1 MLPKSLRAAA
11 ICLLTTIAAAHGQET
26 SPDDPVVAKV
36 DGAPVHRSEVEAVV
50 RTLPDQMRQMP
61 MPMLYGM
68 LLDRVIDFRLLSN
81 EAEQQSM
88 GDDPEVELALAQAR
102 AAVLRDFFVQ
112 QAIEEGTTEE
122 KLRARYEQKK
132 AEEGFAQEE
141 VHARH
146 ILVPTEDEAKAAI
159 EQLEGGAD
167 FAAVAQERS
176 AGPSGPQGG
185 DLGFIRREQV
195 VPEFGEAA
203 FALKAGETS
212 KQPVQTQFG
221 WHVINVLERRNVEP
235 TLAELEPQ
243 LRQELA
249 REIVTALVEDLR
261 GEAEIERFNMDG
273 SPMAEPGAGQPGAG
287 QPETEQPKAE

>member
-1 MLPKSLRAAA
+1 
-11 ICLLTTIAAAHGQET
+11 
-26 SPDDPVVAKV
+26 
-36 DGAPVHRSEVEAVV
+36 
-50 RTLPDQMRQMP
+50 
-61 MPMLYGM
+61 
-68 LLDRVIDFRLLSN
+68 
-81 EAEQQSM
+81 
-88 GDDPEVELALAQAR
+88 
-102 AAVLRDFFVQ
+102 
-112 QAIEEGTTEE
+112 
-122 KLRARYEQKK
+122 
-132 AEEGFAQEE
+132 
-141 VHARH
+141 
-146 ILVPTEDEAKAAI
+146 VPTEDEAKAAI

-212 KQPVQTQFG
+212 TQPVQTQFG

-261 GEAEIERFNMDG
+261 SEAEIERFNMDG
-273 SPMAEPGAGQPGAG
+273 SPMAEPGAGQPAAQPEAGQPAAQPGAG
-287 QPETEQPKAE
+287 QPAAQPEAEQPEAD

>member
-1 MLPKSLRAAA
+1 MLAKSMRAAA
-11 ICLLTTIAAAHGQET
+11 ICLLTTAAAAQAQEA
-26 SPDDPVVAKV
+26 SPGDPVVAKV
-36 DGAPVHRSEVEAVV
+36 DGMPVHRSEVEAVV

-81 EAEQQSM
+81 EAEQQGV
-88 GDDPEVELALAQAR
+88 GDEPEVELALTQAR
-102 AAVLRDFFVQ
+102 AAVLRDFFVR

-122 KLRARYEQKK
+122 KLRARYDEKK
-132 AEEGFAQEE
+132 GEEGFAQEE

-146 ILVPTEDEAKAAI
+146 ILVPTEEEAKAAI

-203 FALKAGETS
+203 FALKPGETS

-261 GEAEIERFNMDG
+261 SGAKIERFNMDG
-273 SPMAEPGAGQPGAG
+273 SPMTEPEPGPPGAQPGA
-287 QPETEQPKAE
+287 EQPKAD

>member
-1 MLPKSLRAAA
+1 MLAKSLRAAA
-11 ICLLTTIAAAHGQET
+11 ICLLTATAVAHGQEA
-26 SPDDPVVAKV
+26 SPDDPIVAKV

-112 QAIEEGTTEE
+112 QAIEKGTTAQ
-122 KLRARYEQKK
+122 KLRARYEKK
-132 AEEGFAQEE
+132 KGQEGFAQEE

-146 ILVPTEDEAKAAI
+146 ILVPTEAEAKAAI
-159 EQLEGGAD
+159 EQLQGGAD

-203 FALKAGETS
+203 FALKTGETS

-261 GEAEIERFNMDG
+261 SEAEIERFNMDG
-273 SPMAEPGAGQPGAG
+273 SPMTEPGPGQPAE
-287 QPETEQPKAE
+287 QPEAEQPKAD